1 MQVKKEYM
9 AKKIAITNQKG
20 GVGKTTAAL
29 GISAGLRKKDK
40 KSLLIDL
47 DPQGNASVA
56 SGLIVEAGDKS
67 IKDLLAEQG
76 SAVDYIVKTDDID
89 IIPSNNSLKDIEN
102 ILIERRDFDALKE
115 ALEPVEDMYDYVI
128 LDCPP
133 SINVFTKNALSCTD
147 EIIIPIDVGYFSMV
161 GLKQLLED
169 IEHMKEDLNP
179 HLYLRGVLISK
190 FDKRTSLSQQVLE
203 IMESNFPGQIF
214 KTVIRGN
221 IDIVRSQIAQKNI
234 FSYNARSMGAEDFL
248 SLTEEIING

>member
-1 MQVKKEYM
+1 M

-29 GISAGLRKKDK
+29 GLVAGLRKKDK

-56 SGLIVEAGDKS
+56 SGLIVEAGEKTIKELLEGKGSTHDFIVS
-67 IKDLLAEQG
+67 I
-76 SAVDYIVKTDDID
+76 DDID
-89 IIPSNNSLKDIEN
+89 IIPSNNALKDIEN
-102 ILIERRDFDALKE
+102 TLSHRGNYGVVKE
-115 ALEPVEDMYDYVI
+115 ALSQVESIYDYVV

-133 SINVFTKNALSCTD
+133 SINVFTKNALTAAD

-179 HLYLRGVLISK
+179 VLTLRGVLVSK
-190 FDKRTSLSQQVLE
+190 FDKRTSLSNQILE
-203 IMESNFPGQIF
+203 IMESSFPGQIF
-214 KTVIRGN
+214 KTVIRVN

-234 FSYNARSMGAEDFL
+234 FSYNARSTGAEDFL

>member
-1 MQVKKEYM
+1 M

-29 GISAGLRKKDK
+29 GLAAGLRKKDK
-40 KSLLIDL
+40 KSLLVDL

-56 SGLIVEAGDKS
+56 SGLIVEAGEKT
-67 IKDLLAEQG
+67 IKDILEG
-76 SAVDYIVKTDDID
+76 KGVTHDFIVSTDDID
-89 IIPSNNSLKDIEN
+89 IIPSNNALKDIEN
-102 ILIERRDFDALKE
+102 ILIDRRDFGALKE
-115 ALEPVEDMYDYVI
+115 ALNQVEGIYDYVV

-133 SINVFTKNALSCTD
+133 SINIFTKNALKAAD
-147 EIIIPIDVGYFSMV
+147 EIIIPVDVGYFSMV

-179 HLYLRGVLISK
+179 ALTLRAVLVSK

-203 IMESNFPGQIF
+203 IMESSFPGQIF
-214 KTVIRGN
+214 NTVIRVN

-234 FSYNARSMGAEDFL
+234 FSYNARSKGAEDFL
-248 SLTEEIING
+248 LLTEEIING